1 MRKYKDIAEVRD
13 KLKEKWSIGYRDYW
27 SPLNGD
33 IREDT
38 EFFNY
43 QIFQKEFGMEKLGRL
58 ISDLGHTNIYE
69 LNEANDDEKVGVI
82 EMEDYSGRE
91 LYYTN
96 EDCDW
101 VVYLSHENTITIAG
115 PSLLH
120 ALKIKWTDWNKYA
133 RRW

>member
-1 MRKYKDIAEVRD
+1 MRKYKDIKEVRD
-13 KLKEKWSIGYRDYW
+13 KLKEKWAIEYRDYW
-27 SPLNGD
+27 IPLDGD

-43 QIFQKEFGMEKLGRL
+43 RIFQKEFGMEKLRGL
-58 ISDLGHTNIYE
+58 ISDLGHVFIYE
-69 LNEANDDEKVGVI
+69 LNEGNDDEKVGVI
-82 EMEDYSGRE
+82 EMEDYSGLE

-115 PSLLH
+115 QSLLN

-133 RRW
+133 RQW